1 MYTFFRWALDYVARD
16 KMKVLKSFDFGY
28 SFFASDVNY
37 NERFFNYIEIETVV
51 VEDIDDRYRAY
62 GSNL

>member
-1 MYTFFRWALDYVARD
+1 
-16 KMKVLKSFDFGY
+16 MKVLKSFDFGY